1 MCRVAAG
8 RQCPAADELT
18 AVGNECVISRD
29 IGELVVCQDGAVT
42 AACDSGKKECE
53 LSASLKIDSSFV
65 ADSLAVDVCRIQESD
80 VKELKQ
86 LCSYRRMAVSSEM
99 ETSANDNECQLQLAD
114 TQPNDVSV
122 TSPPPAAAAAAA
134 VEEEDEMSS
143 DQQDNIVVSI
153 ACFLV

>member
-8 RQCPAADELT
+8 RQCPATDELT

-86 LCSYRRMAVSSEM
+86 LCSAVSSEM

-114 TQPNDVSV
+114 TQPDDVSV
-122 TSPPPAAAAAAA
+122 TPPPAAAAAAAAA
-134 VEEEDEMSS
+134 VEEEEEMSS